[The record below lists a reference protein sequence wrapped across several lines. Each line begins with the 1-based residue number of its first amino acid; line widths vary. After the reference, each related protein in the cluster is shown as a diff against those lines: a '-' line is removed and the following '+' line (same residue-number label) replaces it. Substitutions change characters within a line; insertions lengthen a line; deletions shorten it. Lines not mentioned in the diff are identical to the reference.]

1 MTNERR
7 KYLKSLAEEYGV
19 PVRVVFMLAEMLGS
33 NEDYDGLI
41 CEIEDY
47 AEMYGEDF

>member
-1 MTNERR
+1 MTDKR
-7 KYLKSLAEEYGV
+7 KRYLKSLAEEYGV
-19 PVRVVFMLAEMLGS
+19 PTYVVFMLADMLGP

-47 AEMYGEDF
+47 VEQYGEDF